1 MYVSLDD
8 REQKTQSLLPLKI
21 PVVYFSLYLMIFIPI
36 LVQDCHEINQNVLYE
51 LSNTSFY
58 K

>member
-21 PVVYFSLYLMIFIPI
+21 PVVYFFLYLMIFIPI
-36 LVQDCHEINQNVLYE
+36 LVQDSHEINQNVLYE
-51 LSNTSFY
+51 LSNTLFY